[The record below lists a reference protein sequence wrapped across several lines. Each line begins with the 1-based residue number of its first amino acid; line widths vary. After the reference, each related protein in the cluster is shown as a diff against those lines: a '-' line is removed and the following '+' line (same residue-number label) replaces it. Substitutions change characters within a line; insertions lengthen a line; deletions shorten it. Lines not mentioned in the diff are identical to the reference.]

1 MPWNDNANPGPWG
14 SPPSGEGGGGDKQPP
29 KSTGPQRGGP
39 RRPGGGGG
47 GPGGPGGPDISAI
60 LDRLIAQLRGLFGAG
75 GGPGD
80 QIRPGAIAAVA
91 GAGFA
96 LWALSG
102 IYIVQPNEA
111 AVVTTF
117 GAYSRSETPGL
128 RYHLPTPIERVEKV
142 AVTSLNRIDIGGSAG
157 ADVPEESLMLTGDE
171 NIVNLDFSVT
181 WRVADAAK
189 YVFTVRDQ
197 EDAVKAVAES
207 AMREVVGKT
216 TLQDI
221 LTTGRGRVQN
231 QSAELMQRTLD
242 GWGAGVSIVEVQI
255 RSANPPQEVVAAF
268 REVANAGQDAE
279 SAVNEANSYRNRV
292 INEAKGDAA
301 KLTQSA
307 QGYREQSVREAVG
320 EASRFSQIL
329 TEYKRAP
336 GVTRDRLYIE
346 TMQRVLSRS
355 NKVVI
360 DGKGASAPII
370 LPPDVFRAK
379 TPTVRV
385 APQAEGGETVIPSP
399 GAPR

>member
-14 SPPSGEGGGGDKQPP
+14 SPPSGEGGGGDKTPP
-29 KSTGPQRGGP
+29 KGPQRGPGGP
-39 RRPGGGGG
+39 RR
-47 GPGGPGGPDISAI
+47 PGGPGGPDISAT
-60 LDRLIAQLRGLFGAG
+60 LDRLIAQLRGLLGG
-75 GGPGD
+75 SGGPGD
-80 QIRPGAIAAVA
+80 GIRPGAVAAVA

-102 IYIVQPNEA
+102 LYIVQPNEE

-128 RYHLPTPIERVEKV
+128 RYHLPAPIEHVEKV
-142 AVTSLNRIDIGGSAG
+142 AVTSLNRTDVGGATG

-171 NIVNLDFSVT
+171 SIVDLDFSIT
-181 WRVADAAK
+181 WRVSDAAK

-197 EDAVKAVAES
+197 EDAVKSVAES
-207 AMREVVGKT
+207 AMREIVGKT
-216 TLQDI
+216 PMESI
-221 LTTGRGRVQN
+221 LTNGRGKVQN
-231 QSAELMQRTLD
+231 ETADLMQKTLD
-242 GWGAGVSIVEVQI
+242 RWGAGVSVVEVQI
-255 RSANPPQEVVAAF
+255 RNANPPQEVVAAA
-268 REVANAGQDAE
+268 RDVANAQQDAE
-279 SAVNEANSYRNRV
+279 SSVNQANSYRNRV
-292 INEAKGDAA
+292 VNEAKGDAA

-307 QGYREQSVREAVG
+307 LGYREQAVREAIG

-379 TPTVRV
+379 STTPRV
-385 APQAEGGETVIPSP
+385 EPDAGEGGRTVTPSP